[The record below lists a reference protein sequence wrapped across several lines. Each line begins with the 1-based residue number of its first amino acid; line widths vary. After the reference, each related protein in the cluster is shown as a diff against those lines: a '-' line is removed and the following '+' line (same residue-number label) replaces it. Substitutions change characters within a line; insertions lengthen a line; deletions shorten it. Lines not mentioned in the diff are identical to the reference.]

1 MVVVG
6 MLTAGIVAAVTTIG
20 TNIAT
25 SGNLGIGTST
35 PLTALDI
42 QTPYYG
48 STIFSGSGNNK
59 DLMTGGIFTGASTV
73 NYQVEIDNAG
83 NPNTFK
89 WSDDNGLT
97 WDGSGTVI
105 TGGWQTLNNGVEI
118 KFVYTQYHHLND
130 NWAWTAYP
138 SGNTL
143 FVKNG
148 SVGIGTTDSSQK
160 LAVTGN
166 AYVTGSLVLGRVP
179 DSNTVFFDNGLY
191 QGGEITSSY
200 WLGRNLQVGLNPTD
214 TSTHASYYGE
224 ATNLY
229 YGDTSSAEGSYLYGY
244 DAQLY
249 DNGTSNTAGMYV
261 THFEGRHTG
270 SGKITDM
277 VGGSFYLGEYSGGVT
292 NMYGIRVY
300 PSTNMSWAGVDN
312 FYGIHI
318 HDPSGDHVN
327 NASYGLYIENINSA
341 AISNY
346 AIYSA
351 GGQSYFAGS
360 VGIGTVS
367 PSALLSVGSS
377 SQLQV
382 NSSGN
387 ISTSGSLVIGSGTA
401 IVKHLSVTATWD
413 PGNLA
418 DGAVEGKAVTVTGA
432 AAGDT
437 CVAALSTIGAVN
449 WLISCNISGDNTAQV
464 VIMNKTGGD
473 SNLASGT
480 VRVDV
485 WQH

>member
-1 MVVVG
+1 
-6 MLTAGIVAAVTTIG
+6 MLTAGIVAAATTIG

-367 PSALLSVGSS
+367 PSALLSVGSTSQFQVS
-377 SQLQV
+377 STGAV
-382 NSSGN
+382 IIGAG
-387 ISTSGSLVIGSGTA
+387 TSIT
-401 IVKHLSVTATWD
+401 KHLSATGTVD
-413 PGNLA
+413 FASMALSA
-418 DGAVEGKAVTVTGA
+418 CDTKTVTVTGA

-437 CVAALSTIGAVN
+437 VYVGAPAALEAGLVWSALVTSANIVTIRA
-449 WLISCNISGDNTAQV
+449 CNIAGTNPL
-464 VIMNKTGGD
+464 D
-473 SNLASGT
+473 SASAT
-480 VRVDV
+480 WRVDV